1 MSDPDPGAPPA
12 ASASHAFAAPARAL
26 RTIVRGEGAA
36 LWDAAGRRF
45 VDLGAT
51 HGVGNL
57 GASHPEVVAAL
68 RRQAGELLYLG
79 TGYDVPVRSEFLAR
93 LTGLLPPALDRVF
106 LSNSG
111 TEAVEAAIK
120 FARAA
125 TGRPKVVA
133 ALRGFHG
140 RTLGALSATARKE
153 FREGF
158 EPLVPGFVH
167 IPYND
172 PAALRAAVDETTA
185 LLLLE
190 PVQGEGGV
198 HPATEEFL
206 RAARERTRETGS
218 LLAFDEVQTGLGR
231 TGRLFAF
238 ERWGIEPDLLTLAK
252 SLAGGVPI
260 GATVTTREVQARFRG
275 SHHSTFGGSPLACA
289 AGVAALEVTV
299 RDRLAERAER
309 LGRTARDRLTGLPA
323 ERVREVRGLGLMI
336 GIELRERAA
345 PYLARLEERGF
356 LAIPAGPAVIRLLP
370 PLVIAED
377 DLAAGLEAIEQ
388 VLGDG

>member
-1 MSDPDPGAPPA
+1 MSDPAPFP
-12 ASASHAFAAPARAL
+12 ASHSFVQPARPPL
-26 RTIVRGEGAA
+26 TLVRGEGAS
-36 LWDAAGRRF
+36 LWDAGGRRF
-45 VDLGAT
+45 VDLGAS

-57 GASHPEVVAAL
+57 GVSHPEVVRAVQ
-68 RRQAGELLYLG
+68 RQAAELLFLG
-79 TGYDVPVRSEFLAR
+79 SGYDVPVRTEFLAR
-93 LTGLLPPALDRVF
+93 LTALLPSGLDRVF

-133 ALRGFHG
+133 AMRGFHG
-140 RTLGALSATARKE
+140 RTYGALSATWRKE

-167 IPYND
+167 VPFND
-172 PAALRAAVDETTA
+172 VAALREAIDETTA
-185 LLLLE
+185 LVLLE

-198 HPATEEFL
+198 HVADREFL
-206 RAARERTRETGS
+206 EEARRRTQAKGA

-260 GATVTTREVQARFRG
+260 GATVTTADVQRRFH
-275 SHHSTFGGSPLACA
+275 STHHSTFGGSPLACA

-299 RDRLAERAER
+299 RDRLADRAER
-309 LGRTARDRLTGLPA
+309 LGTQARDRLARLPP
-323 ERVREVRGLGLMI
+323 EKVREVRGLGLLI

-345 PYLARLEERGF
+345 PYLARLEEKGF
-356 LAIPAGPAVIRLLP
+356 LAISAGPTVLRLIP
-370 PLVIAED
+370 PLVIPEED
-377 DLAAGLEAIEQ
+377 LSAGLAAIEE
-388 VLGDG
+388 VIGRG